1 MKKIEKKSKI
11 SNFFEF
17 STDNRYMR
25 KVLALIFVFI
35 SLIVSSGAPTTSLK
49 AEEVV
54 DVPILMYHSILKS
67 RKGEYILSPDNL
79 KNDLVWLKDHG
90 YQSVFV
96 SELIDFCEGRADL
109 PKKPIVVTFD
119 DGHYNNYYYAK
130 PIFEEMGF
138 KATINV
144 VGTYSEFSTTSG
156 DFDNPN
162 YSHLTWS
169 EIKVLQESEYF
180 EIGNHTYNMHNFK
193 PRYGIGKKPSEDYEA
208 YKKSLTEDVS
218 KLEDCFKDKCGF
230 TTNIFAYPFGKYSE
244 ESYEIL
250 SELGFKAFL
259 TCNEGINHLTKGD
272 ASKLKHLKRFN
283 RSGLM
288 TTEEFF
294 KHAKIY

>member
-1 MKKIEKKSKI
+1 
-11 SNFFEF
+11 
-17 STDNRYMR
+17 MR

-67 RKGEYILSPDNL
+67 RKGEYILSPDSL

-109 PKKPIVVTFD
+109 PEKPIVITFD

-250 SELGFKAFL
+250 SGLGCKAFL

-272 ASKLKHLKRFN
+272 ATKLKHLKRFN

>member
-1 MKKIEKKSKI
+1 
-11 SNFFEF
+11 
-17 STDNRYMR
+17 MR

-67 RKGEYILSPDNL
+67 RKGEYILSPDSL

-109 PKKPIVVTFD
+109 PKKPIVITFD

>member
-1 MKKIEKKSKI
+1 
-11 SNFFEF
+11 
-17 STDNRYMR
+17 MR

-67 RKGEYILSPDNL
+67 RKGEYIISPDSL

-109 PKKPIVVTFD
+109 PKKPIVITFD

>member
-17 STDNRYMR
+17 STDNRHMR

-67 RKGEYILSPDNL
+67 RKGEYILSPDSL

-96 SELIDFCEGRADL
+96 SELIDFCEGSADL
-109 PKKPIVVTFD
+109 PEKPIVITFD

-144 VGTYSEFSTTSG
+144 VGKYSEFSTTSG

-218 KLEDCFKDKCGF
+218 KLEGCFKDKCGF

-250 SELGFKAFL
+250 SGLGFKAFL

>member
-1 MKKIEKKSKI
+1 
-11 SNFFEF
+11 
-17 STDNRYMR
+17 MR

-67 RKGEYILSPDNL
+67 RKGEYILSPDSL

-96 SELIDFCEGRADL
+96 SELIDFCEGSADL
-109 PKKPIVVTFD
+109 PEKPIVITFD

-294 KHAKIY
+294 KHAEIY